1 MKLYE
6 YQAKEIFRAAGIPVP
21 EGRVVKEATEV
32 PAALD
37 VLGLPVMAKSQVFAG
52 RRGKAGLIRRC
63 ASAPEVQTAVTE
75 WIGRT
80 HGGEQIASVLLERP
94 LDIAREIYLS
104 VTIDPA
110 LGCPVVIACG
120 EGGMEIEELL
130 AARPEAVIMEPINIF
145 RGLRSYQIRDIVATL
160 GLRGDAAKAGSQILA
175 TLYRLF
181 RTHDA
186 ELVEVNPLVLT
197 ATETVVAADAKFRI
211 DDNAL
216 FRQKGFIRGREQFG
230 DDLEFEAAESGLSYV
245 RLDGNIGVLC
255 TGAGLTMTTLDLVKM
270 NGGQPA
276 NFMEFGGATYTR
288 AATALRIALRNPH
301 VKVLLIVTFGLVA
314 RADVIAEGL
323 VKAIQEIRPTL
334 PIITAVRGTGEEKAR
349 ELIRSQG
356 IPTYD
361 DTEEAVRKAVELARI
376 IHEGH
381 VNNPG
386 LPD

>member
-1 MKLYE
+1 MKLHE
-6 YQAKEIFRAAGIPVP
+6 YQAKEIFRAAGIPTP
-21 EGRVVKEATEV
+21 EGRVVQDVAEV

-37 VLGLPVMAKSQVFAG
+37 ILGLPVMAKSQVFAG
-52 RRGKAGLIRRC
+52 RRGKAGLIRQC
-63 ASAPEVQTAVTE
+63 VSALEAQAAIKE
-75 WIGRT
+75 WIGST
-80 HGGEQIASVLLERP
+80 HGGERIASVLLERP

-120 EGGMEIEELL
+120 EGGMEIEELS
-130 AARPEAVIMEPINIF
+130 AARPEAVIKEPINIF
-145 RGLRSYQIRDIVATL
+145 RGLRSYQIRDIVTAL
-160 GLRGDAAKAGSQILA
+160 GLNGDAAKAGSQILV

-186 ELVEVNPLVLT
+186 ELVEINPLVVE
-197 ATETVVAADAKFRI
+197 ATGTIVAADAKFRI

-216 FRQKGFIRGREQFG
+216 FRQKGFSRGRDQFE
-230 DDLEFEAAESGLSYV
+230 DDLEFEAAENRLSYV

-270 NGGQPA
+270 NGGRPA

-288 AATALRIALRNPH
+288 AATALRIALKNPQ
-301 VKVLLIVTFGLVA
+301 VQVLLIVTFGLVA

-323 VKAIQEIRPTL
+323 VKAIQEIKPTL
-334 PIITAVRGTGEEKAR
+334 PIITAVRGTGEERAR
-349 ELIRSQG
+349 ELIRSLG

-361 DTEEAVRKAVELARI
+361 DTEEAVRKAVQLA
-376 IHEGH
+376 EG
-381 VNNPG
+381 
-386 LPD
+386 

>member
-6 YQAKEIFRAAGIPVP
+6 YQSKEIFRAAGIPVP
-21 EGRVVKEATEV
+21 EGRVVKEAADV

-37 VLGLPVMAKSQVFAG
+37 VLRLPVMAKAQVLAG

-63 ASAPEVQTAVTE
+63 ASAPEVETAVTE
-75 WIGRT
+75 WIGRA
-80 HGGEQIASVLLERP
+80 HGGERIASVLLERP
-94 LDIAREIYLS
+94 LDIRREIYLS

-110 LGCPVVIACG
+110 LGSPVVIACG
-120 EGGMEIEELL
+120 EGGMEIEELS
-130 AARPEAVIMEPINIF
+130 AARPAAVIKEPVNIF
-145 RGLRSYQIRDIVATL
+145 RGLRSYQIRDIVTAL
-160 GLRGDAAKAGSQILA
+160 GLNGDAAKAGSQILG

-186 ELVEVNPLVLT
+186 ELVEVNPLVVE
-197 ATETVVAADAKFRI
+197 ATGTLVAADAKFRI

-216 FRQKGFIRGREQFG
+216 FRQKSFSRGREQFE
-230 DDLEFEAAESGLSYV
+230 DDLEFEAAENQLSYV

-270 NGGQPA
+270 NGGRAA

-288 AATALRIALRNPH
+288 AATALRIALKNPQ

-323 VKAIQEIRPTL
+323 VKAIQEIKPTL

-349 ELIRSQG
+349 EIMRTLG

-361 DTEEAVRKAVELARI
+361 ETEEAVRKAVQLA
-376 IHEGH
+376 EA
-381 VNNPG
+381 
-386 LPD
+386 

>member
-21 EGRVVKEATEV
+21 EGRVVKEAAEV

-37 VLGLPVMAKSQVFAG
+37 VLGLPVMAKAQVLAG
-52 RRGKAGLIRRC
+52 RRGKAGLIRKC
-63 ASAPEVQTAVTE
+63 TSAPEAAAAVTE
-75 WIGRT
+75 WTGRT
-80 HGGEQIASVLLERP
+80 HGGERITSVLLERP
-94 LDIAREIYLS
+94 LDIKREIYLS
-104 VTIDPA
+104 VTIEPS
-110 LGCPVVIACG
+110 LGCPVVIASG
-120 EGGMEIEELL
+120 EGGMEIEELF
-130 AARPEAVIMEPINIF
+130 AARPEAVIREPINIF
-145 RGLRSYQIRDIVATL
+145 RGLRSYQIRDIVAAL
-160 GLRGDAAKAGSQILA
+160 GLQGDAAKAGSQILT

-186 ELVEVNPLVLT
+186 ELVEVNPLVVDIT
-197 ATETVVAADAKFRI
+197 GSIVAADAKLRI

-216 FRQKGFIRGREQFG
+216 SRQKAFSRGREQFG

-255 TGAGLTMTTLDLVKM
+255 TGAGLTMTTLDLLKM
-270 NGGQPA
+270 NGGKPA

-288 AATALRIALRNPH
+288 AATALRIALKNPQ

-323 VKAIQEIRPTL
+323 VKAIQEIKPTL

-361 DTEEAVRKAVELARI
+361 DTEEAVRKAVELA
-376 IHEGH
+376 EA
-381 VNNPG
+381 
-386 LPD
+386 